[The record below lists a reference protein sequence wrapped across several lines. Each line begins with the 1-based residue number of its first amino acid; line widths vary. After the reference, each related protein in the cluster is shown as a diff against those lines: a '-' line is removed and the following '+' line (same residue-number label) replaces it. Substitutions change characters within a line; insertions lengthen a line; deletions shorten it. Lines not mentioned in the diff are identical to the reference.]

1 MKRITFRLIT
11 NDDNDS
17 SHYERR
23 RVLFSSI
30 SRVVLETG
38 YYLAFIN
45 SLNIILFSMPYS
57 FVPNDFKNPYFRAT
71 IISLRKQPS
80 IPNTHHYNV

>member
-1 MKRITFRLIT
+1 MKHTTFHLIT
-11 NDDNDS
+11 NDDNDN
-17 SHYERR
+17 SHYGRG

-45 SLNIILFSMPYS
+45 SLNITCFIMPYS
-57 FVPNDFKNPYFRAT
+57 FVPNHFKNPL
-71 IISLRKQPS
+71 I
-80 IPNTHHYNV
+80 

>member
-1 MKRITFRLIT
+1 MKNNTFRLIT

-17 SHYERR
+17 SHYGRG
-23 RVLFSSI
+23 RVLSSSI

-45 SLNIILFSMPYS
+45 SLNITSIMPYS
-57 FVPNDFKNPYFRAT
+57 FVPNNLKTLILELP
-71 IISLRKQPS
+71 
-80 IPNTHHYNV
+80 

>member
-1 MKRITFRLIT
+1 MKNTTFCLIT

-17 SHYERR
+17 SHYGRG

-38 YYLAFIN
+38 YYLAFKN
-45 SLNIILFSMPYS
+45 SLNITFIMPNS
-57 FVPNDFKNPYFRAT
+57 FVPNNFKNPYFRTT
-71 IISLRKQPS
+71 IISRRQQLS
-80 IPNTHHYNV
+80 VPNTHHYIV